1 MLDPMTT
8 LQNATTRVPV
18 VPVVAAAVASQF
30 VDDLAYFV
38 FPPAAIIAP
47 ISAFLAVLLT
57 GVGARLVTRKLSGP
71 SVART
76 GLAVGAV
83 SAGIGLLVGG
93 FGWLGMILAT
103 LTLVAGVAG
112 AVVGRKNEA
121 LKG

>member
-1 MLDPMTT
+1 MTT

-18 VPVVAAAVASQF
+18 VPVVAAAVAAQF
-30 VDDLAYFV
+30 VDDLAYV
-38 FPPAAIIAP
+38 VLPPVAIIAP
-47 ISAFLAVLLT
+47 VSAFLAVLLT
-57 GVGARLVTRKLSGP
+57 AVGARLATRKLSGP

-112 AVVGRKNEA
+112 AVVGRRNETVTD
-121 LKG
+121 